1 MKQALTR
8 YILLQKRMIRRKSYI
23 AMALSVF
30 IFILILR
37 GVAMQDS
44 SMTTVALALEAG
56 ADETSRSL
64 YESLSSP
71 NVLIRYV
78 KYDTEDEAIKAV
90 AGGKADEAWII
101 PADLSV
107 LVQEFAIHKSVS
119 RPIKIY
125 ARDPN
130 VLHFFLREI
139 LEAQLFKHIG
149 KLIYTDFAEKKLG
162 FTSSDYEAHVTD
174 ATIFRI
180 YDIGDEV
187 PEEQPNYVT
196 APLRGFMALWLL
208 ISAIASAM
216 YYISDERKGL
226 FIYWKTKCPAL
237 REFLYILVVML
248 DSAVIALAGLFIGGV
263 MTGLIW
269 EILLIL
275 LYIVTLDLLAM
286 IFRRIMRNE
295 KIIGVFTPVIVTMAA
310 TFSPVFMDLR
320 AFWYI
325 QKLIPSYHY
334 LESIFDPYYRTGMV
348 LYCLI
353 LLGIVVVIDTLR
365 KIFIRNKK

>member
-8 YILLQKRMIRRKSYI
+8 YLLLQKRMIRRKSYI

-30 IFILILR
+30 VFIIILR
-37 GVAMQDS
+37 GVAAQDS
-44 SMTTVALALEAG
+44 SITSVAIAMEAG
-56 ADETSRSL
+56 ADETAVNI
-64 YESLSSP
+64 YDSLSSP
-71 NVLIRYV
+71 NVLIKYI
-78 KYDTEDEAIKAV
+78 KYDTEDEAVKAV

-107 LVQEFAIHKSVS
+107 LVQEFAVHKSVS
-119 RPIKIY
+119 HPIKIY

-162 FTSSDYEAHVTD
+162 LASADYESHIPD

-180 YDIGDEV
+180 YDIGAEV

-196 APLRGFMALWLL
+196 APLRGFMALWLI

-216 YYISDERKGL
+216 YFISDERKGL
-226 FIYWKTKCPAL
+226 FIYWKTKSPVL
-237 REFLYILVVML
+237 REFLYIFVIMF
-248 DSAVIALAGLFIGGV
+248 DSAVIALAGIIIGGV
-263 MTGLIW
+263 MTDLIW
-269 EILLIL
+269 EIPLLL
-275 LYIVTLDLLAM
+275 LYIVILDLLAM
-286 IFRRIMRNE
+286 ILRRIMRNE
-295 KIIGVFTPVIVTMAA
+295 KVIGVFTPVIVTMAA

-334 LESIFDPYYRTGMV
+334 LESIFDPYYRTGML
-348 LYCLI
+348 LYCLA
-353 LLGIVVVIDTLR
+353 LLGIVIILEALGMTFRR
-365 KIFIRNKK
+365 KRS